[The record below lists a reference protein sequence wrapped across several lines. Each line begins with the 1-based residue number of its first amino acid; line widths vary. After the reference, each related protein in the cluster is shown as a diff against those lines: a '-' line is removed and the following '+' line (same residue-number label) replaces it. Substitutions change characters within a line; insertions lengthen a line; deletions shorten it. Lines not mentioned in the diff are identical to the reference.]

1 MFDLVIRNGTVVDG
15 SGAPAMTADIG
26 IAGDRIAAVS
36 ATPLPAGRE
45 ELDASGL
52 LVTPGFVDI
61 HTHYDGQATWSGT
74 LSPSSAH
81 GVTTVV
87 MGNCG
92 IGFAPCRPE
101 DRDRLIKLM
110 EGVEDI
116 PEVVMAEGLP
126 WNWESFP
133 EFLDAVAA
141 IPHDVDIAAYVP
153 HSALRVYAMGQ
164 RGADR
169 EPARKDD
176 LDRMVA
182 LVREALRAGALGVAT
197 SRTLVHRTP
206 GGELIPSH
214 DAAEDELQALAGA
227 LASEGHGVFQTV
239 MDLDDA
245 TADEDFDLLRRIA
258 ERSGRPIS
266 FSLLQPLNH
275 PGVWKRMLDKLD
287 GAAEDGVPISAQVFG
302 RPVGM
307 LLGLDLSFHP
317 FSFHPSYQE
326 IASLPLAERVE
337 ALRRPE
343 RRARILAERPI
354 DNGLPFLAHL
364 ARYEWMFELGERP
377 DYQPSLDRSIA
388 EIAAR
393 TGVDAREIA
402 YDMLLER
409 DGRNIIL
416 LPRANYGDGNL
427 DAALAMMRHPR
438 TTLGLG
444 DGGAHCGVICDASL
458 PTFMLTYWARDRAAD
473 GLTIEEAVRALTA
486 ETAQAVGLHDRGRIA
501 PGFKADVNLIDH
513 GRLTL
518 HAPEMVA
525 DLPAGGRRLHQPATG
540 YVATIV
546 NGRVTR
552 RDDAATGTLPGR
564 LVRGAQ
570 PAPVE
575 DQGSA

>member
-15 SGAPAMTADIG
+15 SGQPSRKADVG
-26 IAGDRIAAVS
+26 IIGDRIASVS
-36 ATPLPAGRE
+36 STPLPKAKKE
-45 ELDASGL
+45 IDASGL

-61 HTHYDGQATWSGT
+61 HTHYDGQATWSHT

-101 DRDRLIKLM
+101 DRNQLIQLM

-116 PEVVMAEGLP
+116 PEIVMAEGLP
-126 WNWESFP
+126 WNWETFP
-133 EFLDAVAA
+133 EYLDAVAA

-153 HSALRVYAMGQ
+153 HSALRVYAMGE
-164 RGADR
+164 RGANR
-169 EPARKDD
+169 EHAKSDD
-176 LDRMVA
+176 LDKMVA

-206 GGELIPSH
+206 DGELIPSH
-214 DAAEDELQALAGA
+214 DATEEELHALAGA
-227 LASEGHGVFQTV
+227 LASEGRGVFQTV
-239 MDLDDA
+239 MDLDETIA
-245 TADEDFDLLRRIA
+245 EEDFSLLRRIA

-275 PGVWKRMLDKLD
+275 PGVWKHMLDKLSS
-287 GAAEDGVPISAQVFG
+287 AANDGVPISAQVFG

-317 FSFHPSYQE
+317 FSFHPSYME
-326 IASLPLAERVE
+326 IAALPLSERVE
-337 ALRRPE
+337 ALRQPE
-343 RRARILAERPI
+343 RRMRILSEKPI

-388 EIAAR
+388 AIAAR
-393 TGVDAREIA
+393 KGVNAEEVA
-402 YDMLLER
+402 YDMLLKRE
-409 DGRNIIL
+409 GRNIIL
-416 LPRANYGDGNL
+416 LPRANYNDGNL
-427 DAALAMMRHPR
+427 DAALTMMRHPR
-438 TTLGLG
+438 TVLGLG

-458 PTFMLTYWARDRAAD
+458 PTFMLTYWARDRAAN

-486 ETAQAVGLHDRGRIA
+486 ETAAAVGLYDRGRIA
-501 PGFKADVNLIDH
+501 EGFKADINLIDH
-513 GRLTL
+513 KALTL

-546 NGRVTR
+546 SGQVTR
-552 RDDAATGTLPGR
+552 RNDAATGALPGR
-564 LVRGAQ
+564 LIRGEQ
-570 PAPVE
+570 PLPA
-575 DQGSA
+575 